1 MKRKGLLFVA
11 LLLLGVLSLCFF
23 ACNEEPHVHEYK
35 IQTSETMHW
44 LKCDCGDT
52 KDYNV
57 HSGGTATCTEKAKC
71 SVCSEIYGELGEHN
85 YGVWTSNNNGTH
97 SKVCSYES
105 SHIITENCSGGTAT
119 EEERATCEVC
129 NGKYGSQLNHT
140 HNFNKQEVKETY
152 LKSKATC
159 EERAV
164 YYYSCSC
171 GEKGNTTF
179 EVGETLGHA
188 YGEWVSN
195 GDNTHTK
202 TCDNDNNHKIT
213 ENCNGGTATCA
224 IKAVCKDCKT
234 SYGQLKDHPVEDWT
248 ITETHH
254 YQQTTCSC
262 NLKLNYGEHQTDDSG
277 FCTSCDKAINPTVGI
292 LYYTSS
298 DGTYAEVIG
307 YIGTSTKINIASN
320 YNNLPVKTI
329 YNEAFREKY
338 NITKVIIPDS
348 VTSIGVYAFSDC
360 GLLQSVT
367 IGDGVTS
374 IGDWA
379 FSGCGLLQS
388 VTIGNSVTSIGE
400 NVFLGCYLL
409 ISEVENIQYIKAN
422 DNPYYL
428 IQDVTNKN
436 LSTYTIHSNVK
447 IIGKIAFMGCG
458 RLSNIAIPSSVTSIG
473 EAAFYNCSNLRS
485 ITFGGT
491 MEQWKNAVGNTSID
505 YHGKVICKDG
515 TD

>member
-11 LLLLGVLSLCFF
+11 LLLLGVLSLCLV
-23 ACNEEPHVHEYK
+23 ACGGSNNTNGDNTPHVHDYK
-35 IQTSETMHW
+35 IEKSETMHW

-57 HSGGTATCTEKAKC
+57 HSGGTATCVAKAEC
-71 SVCSEIYGELGEHN
+71 SVCGETYGELGEHN
-85 YGVWTSNNNGTH
+85 YGVWTSNNNSTH

-105 SHIITENCSGGTAT
+105 SHVITENCSGGTAT

-140 HNFNKQEVKETY
+140 HNFNKQEVKETC

-188 YGEWVSN
+188 YGDWISN

-202 TCDNDNNHKIT
+202 TCSNDNNHKIT
-213 ENCNGGTATCA
+213 KYCNGGTATCA

-248 ITETHH
+248 TTETHH

-329 YNEAFREKY
+329 YNEVFSEKN
-338 NITKVIIPDS
+338 NITKVNIPDSVTSIGDMAFYDCYSLTSVTIGNSVTSIASNAFSYCRSLTSVTIPDS
-348 VTSIGVYAFSDC
+348 VTSIGV
-360 GLLQSVT
+360 
-367 IGDGVTS
+367 
-374 IGDWA
+374 WA
-379 FSGCGLLQS
+379 FYGCYSLTS

-400 NVFLGCYLL
+400 RAFHDCDSLT
-409 ISEVENIQYIKAN
+409 S
-422 DNPYYL
+422 
-428 IQDVTNKN
+428 VT
-436 LSTYTIHSNVK
+436 
-447 IIGKIAFMGCG
+447 
-458 RLSNIAIPSSVTSIG
+458 IPDSVTSIG
-473 EAAFYNCSNLRS
+473 GSAFSDCDSLTSVTFSDTSTWYMTSDYNKWANKTGGAEIDVTDASNNARYLDS
-485 ITFGGT
+485 TYY
-491 MEQWKNAVGNTSID
+491 WYKN
-505 YHGKVICKDG
+505 
-515 TD
+515 